1 MSLLTIES
9 ASLEFD
15 SKRLWHNLS
24 LEVNEGEFIALI
36 GPNGSGKSMLL
47 KSIVGTQKLSAGE
60 IRFLGAEPGS
70 RNSSLGYIPQHRATD
85 SGLPLRVS
93 DCVGFGL
100 DGHLPGLPLSSES
113 RRKKIAEALEL
124 VDASSLANK
133 TLGSLSGG
141 EMQRVRV
148 AQAIISEPKLLLAD
162 EPLSALDLKHQMRIS
177 ELIDEQAKNLGSAVI
192 FVAHDLNPIIDFVD
206 RVIYIAQGR
215 HTIGTPDEVMR
226 SDVLSEL
233 YGADIDVVRN
243 QGRVVVLGAH
253 DHEHHEDERWH

>member
-1 MSLLTIES
+1 LSLLSIES

-15 SKRLWHNLS
+15 SKRLWHDLS
-24 LEVNEGEFIALI
+24 LEAQEGEFIALI

-47 KSIVGTQKLSAGE
+47 KSIVGSQKLSGGE
-60 IRFLGAEPGS
+60 IYFLGAQPGTK
-70 RNSSLGYIPQHRATD
+70 NSELGYIPQHRATD
-85 SGLPLRVS
+85 AGLPLRVS

-100 DGHLPGLPLSSES
+100 DGHLPGLPLNSSE
-113 RRKKIAEALEL
+113 RKQRIADALEQ
-124 VDASSLANK
+124 VDAASLAGE

-148 AQAIISEPKLLLAD
+148 AQAIISRPRLLLAD
-162 EPLSALDLKHQMRIS
+162 EPLSALDLNHQMKIS
-177 ELIDEQAKNLGSAVI
+177 ELIDEQRRELGCAVI
-192 FVAHDLNPIIDFVD
+192 FVTHDLNPIIDFVD
-206 RVIYIAQGR
+206 RVVYIAQGR

>member
-1 MSLLTIES
+1 MLSIQS

-15 SKRLWHNLS
+15 SKRLWHDLN
-24 LEVNEGEFIALI
+24 LEVQQGEFIALI
-36 GPNGSGKSMLL
+36 GPNGSGKSKLL
-47 KSIVGTQKLSAGE
+47 KSIVGTQKLSSGA
-60 IRFLGAEPGS
+60 IQFLGSEPGA
-70 RNSSLGYIPQHRATD
+70 RNAELGYIPQHRATD
-85 SGLPLRVS
+85 TELPLRVG

-100 DGHLPGLPLSSES
+100 DGHRLGLPISSAA
-113 RRKKIAEALEL
+113 RREKVAHALEL
-124 VDASSLANK
+124 VDASALAKK
-133 TLGSLSGG
+133 TIGSLSGG

-177 ELIDEQAKNLGSAVI
+177 ELIDEQRRKLGSAVI

-206 RVIYIAQGR
+206 RVVYIAQGR

>member
-1 MSLLTIES
+1 MSLLNIEA

-47 KSIVGTQKLSAGE
+47 KSIVGTQKLSAGQ
-60 IRFLGAEPGS
+60 IRFLGAEPGT

-85 SGLPLRVS
+85 AGLPLKVS

-100 DGHLPGLPLSSES
+100 DGHLPGLPISSES

-124 VDASSLANK
+124 VDARSLANK

-148 AQAIISEPKLLLAD
+148 AQAIISQPRLLLAD

-177 ELIDEQAKNLGSAVI
+177 ELIDEQAKKLGSAVI

>member
-1 MSLLTIES
+1 LSLLTIES

-47 KSIVGTQKLSAGE
+47 KSIVGTQKLSSGE

-113 RRKKIAEALEL
+113 RRKKIGEALEL

-177 ELIDEQAKNLGSAVI
+177 ELIDEQAKKLGSAVI

>member
-1 MSLLTIES
+1 M
-9 ASLEFD
+9 
-15 SKRLWHNLS
+15 
-24 LEVNEGEFIALI
+24 ALI

-47 KSIVGTQKLSAGE
+47 KSIVGTQELSGGS
-60 IRFLGAEPGS
+60 ISFLGGEPGTH
-70 RNSSLGYIPQHRATD
+70 NSQLGYIPQHRATD
-85 SGLPLRVS
+85 AGLPLKVS

-100 DGHLPGLPLSSES
+100 DGHLPGLPISSAP
-113 RRKKIAEALEL
+113 RRQKITEALER
-124 VDASSLANK
+124 VDAAHLAVE

-148 AQAIISEPKLLLAD
+148 AQAIISKPKLLLAD
-162 EPLSALDLKHQMRIS
+162 EPLSALDLNHQMRIS
-177 ELIDEQAKNLGSAVI
+177 ELIDEQRRELGSAVV
-192 FVAHDLNPIIDFVD
+192 FVTHDLNPIIDFVD
-206 RVIYIAQGR
+206 RVIYITQGR

>member
-100 DGHLPGLPLSSES
+100 DGHLPGLPTSSES

-133 TLGSLSGG
+133 TLGLLSGG

>member
-1 MSLLTIES
+1 LSLLTIES

-47 KSIVGTQKLSAGE
+47 KSIVGTQKLSSGD

-100 DGHLPGLPLSSES
+100 DGHLPGLPISSES
-113 RRKKIAEALEL
+113 RSKKIAEALEL

-133 TLGSLSGG
+133 TLGLLSGG

-177 ELIDEQAKNLGSAVI
+177 ELIDEQAKKLGSAVI

>member
-1 MSLLTIES
+1 MSLLSIES

-15 SKRLWHNLS
+15 SKRLWHELN
-24 LEVNEGEFIALI
+24 LEVQEGEFIALI

-47 KSIVGTQKLSAGE
+47 KSIVGSQKLSAGK
-60 IRFLGAEPGS
+60 ISFLSSEPGA
-70 RNSSLGYIPQHRATD
+70 RNSALGYIPQHRATD
-85 SGLPLRVS
+85 AGLPLRVS

-100 DGHLPGLPLSSES
+100 DGHLLGLPISSAS
-113 RRKKIAEALEL
+113 RRQKIAEALEQ
-124 VDASSLANK
+124 VDAAALAGE

-148 AQAIISEPKLLLAD
+148 AQAIISKPRLLLAD
-162 EPLSALDLKHQMRIS
+162 EPLSALDLNHQMKIS
-177 ELIDEQAKNLGSAVI
+177 ELIDEQRRELGSAVI
-192 FVAHDLNPIIDFVD
+192 FVTHDLNPIIDFVD
-206 RVIYIAQGR
+206 RVVYIAQGR

-253 DHEHHEDERWH
+253 DHEHHEDERWQ

>member
-1 MSLLTIES
+1 MSLLSIES

-15 SKRLWHNLS
+15 SKRLWHDLS
-24 LEVNEGEFIALI
+24 LEVQEGEFIALI

-47 KSIVGTQKLSAGE
+47 KSIVGSQKLSGGQ
-60 IRFLGAEPGS
+60 ILFLGAQPGTK
-70 RNSSLGYIPQHRATD
+70 NSELGYIPQHRATD
-85 SGLPLRVS
+85 AGLPLRVS

-100 DGHLPGLPLSSES
+100 DGHLPGLPLNSSA
-113 RRKKIAEALEL
+113 RKQRIADALEQ
-124 VDASSLANK
+124 VDALSLAGE

-148 AQAIISEPKLLLAD
+148 AQAIISRPKLLLAD
-162 EPLSALDLKHQMRIS
+162 EPLSALDLNHQMKIS
-177 ELIDEQAKNLGSAVI
+177 ELIDEQRRELGSAVI
-192 FVAHDLNPIIDFVD
+192 FVTHDLNPIIDFVD
-206 RVIYIAQGR
+206 RVVYIAQGR

>member
-60 IRFLGAEPGS
+60 IRFLGAEPGN

-100 DGHLPGLPLSSES
+100 DGHLPGLPISSES
-113 RRKKIAEALEL
+113 RSKKIAEALEL

-133 TLGSLSGG
+133 TLGLLSGG

-177 ELIDEQAKNLGSAVI
+177 ELIDEQAKKLGSAVI

-226 SDVLSEL
+226 SEVLSEL

-253 DHEHHEDERWH
+253 DHEHHEDEWWH

>member
-1 MSLLTIES
+1 LSLLSIQS

-15 SKRLWHNLS
+15 SKRLWHELS
-24 LEVNEGEFIALI
+24 LEVSAGEFVALI

-47 KSIVGTQKLSAGE
+47 KSIVGTQELSGGS
-60 IRFLGAEPGS
+60 ISFLGGEPGS
-70 RNSSLGYIPQHRATD
+70 HNSQLGYIPQHRATD
-85 SGLPLRVS
+85 AGLPLKVS

-100 DGHLPGLPLSSES
+100 DGHLPGLPVSSAS
-113 RRKKIAEALEL
+113 RRQRIIEALER
-124 VDASSLANK
+124 VDAGHLARE

-148 AQAIISEPKLLLAD
+148 AQAIISKPKLLLAD
-162 EPLSALDLKHQMRIS
+162 EPLSALDLNHQMRIS
-177 ELIDEQAKNLGSAVI
+177 ELIDEQRRELGSAVV
-192 FVAHDLNPIIDFVD
+192 FVTHDLNPIIDFVD
-206 RVIYIAQGR
+206 RVVYIAQGR
-215 HTIGTPDEVMR
+215 HKIGTPDEVMR
-226 SDVLSEL
+226 SEVLSEL

>member
-1 MSLLTIES
+1 
-9 ASLEFD
+9 LEFD
-15 SKRLWHNLS
+15 SKRLWHDLS
-24 LEVNEGEFIALI
+24 LEVQEGEFIALI

-47 KSIVGTQKLSAGE
+47 RSIVGSQKLSGGRIA
-60 IRFLGAEPGS
+60 FLGSQPGTK
-70 RNSSLGYIPQHRATD
+70 NSELGYIPQHRATD

-100 DGHLPGLPLSSES
+100 DGHLPGLPLISSE
-113 RRKKIAEALEL
+113 RKQRIADALEQ
-124 VDASSLANK
+124 VDALSLAGE

-148 AQAIISEPKLLLAD
+148 AQAIISKPKLLLAD
-162 EPLSALDLKHQMRIS
+162 EPLSALDLNHQMKIS
-177 ELIDEQAKNLGSAVI
+177 ELIDEQRRELGSAVI
-192 FVAHDLNPIIDFVD
+192 FVTHDLNPIIDFVD
-206 RVIYIAQGR
+206 RVVYIAQGR

>member
-1 MSLLTIES
+1 LSLLTIES

-60 IRFLGAEPGS
+60 IRFLGAEPGN

-100 DGHLPGLPLSSES
+100 DGHLPGLPISSES
-113 RRKKIAEALEL
+113 RSKKIAEALEL

-133 TLGSLSGG
+133 TLGLLSGG

-177 ELIDEQAKNLGSAVI
+177 ELIDEQAKKLGSAVI

-226 SDVLSEL
+226 SEVLSEL

-253 DHEHHEDERWH
+253 DHEHHEDEWWH